1 MYLNTFM
8 KKLFFVFAWI
18 WLASGVILTGIAS
31 LKVYSYYQEQQKGKQ
46 VRPVKHTYRSII
58 DQLNPFKQGIKQ
70 TNSYV
75 VVDDARP
82 LIVQN
87 FLERYHSPLA
97 KQPNFAKKLVEIA
110 DENEI
115 DFRLLPAIAMKE
127 SGLCKFIPKES
138 HNCLGLGI
146 HSRGT
151 WGFDSYEANFR
162 AAAKILKQNYINQGR
177 TTPEKIMHK
186 YTPSSNG
193 DWAAGVNQF
202 MSEMKYNNRQKG
214 IEAVKEQKE
223 NNVLE
228 YAQPSRTSTP
238 AAQIQTPTSR

>member
-1 MYLNTFM
+1 M

-31 LKVYSYYQEQQKGKQ
+31 LKVYSFYKKQQKSQSSQQIKQ
-46 VRPVKHTYRSII
+46 TYHSII
-58 DQLNPFKQGIKQ
+58 DQLNPFRQGAKQEDD
-70 TNSYV
+70 YL

-97 KQPNFAKKLVEIA
+97 KQPNFAQKLVDIA
-110 DENEI
+110 DENGI

-186 YTPSSNG
+186 YTPGSDG

-214 IEAVKEQKE
+214 IEAAKERKE

-228 YAQPSRTSTP
+228 YAQPSKSSTP
-238 AAQIQTPTSR
+238 AARTKVTPKL